1 MKGFPPHPGDAA
13 ALEDPP
19 TFLALHEFDRTDLDF
34 AALRATG
41 ETEYVKLVWIAWR
54 GIGDGMMLML
64 ILNRWAKRVM
74 PSATKTEVPAFV
86 FEEYFGSGLL
96 FDSEIKERFS
106 G

>member
-1 MKGFPPHPGDAA
+1 
-13 ALEDPP
+13 
-19 TFLALHEFDRTDLDF
+19 
-34 AALRATG
+34 
-41 ETEYVKLVWIAWR
+41 
-54 GIGDGMMLML
+54 MLML